1 MTAKKYQ
8 QQRLLIELGA
18 PIPEGFTLRFK
29 TYKALE
35 RWAYNRQIIAPDTAV
50 ADILKL
56 TKPY

>member
-29 TYKALE
+29 TYKALTQ
-35 RWAYNRQIIAPDTAV
+35 WAHDRYRVAPDTAV